1 MSALRAPAYAPS
13 RPATPARRTRLT
25 ALEGGRAQGRR
36 FAAVRAPLQ
45 ARSATPFLVLCG
57 ALLAAALLTVLVL
70 NTSMAYG
77 SFEMSRLRGQDNRV
91 AQDVQVKQQALRSA
105 ENGLADRAA
114 QLGMVPSQGTQILDV
129 TGALAAGGHAAA
141 EAGQ

>member
-13 RPATPARRTRLT
+13 RPTTPARRTRLT
-25 ALEGGRAQGRR
+25 ALDGGRAEGRR

-45 ARSATPFLVLCG
+45 ARTATPFLVLCG

-77 SFEMSRLRGQDNRV
+77 SYEMSRVQGQSNRL
-91 AQDVQVKQQALRSA
+91 AQDIQIKQQSLQAA
-105 ENGLADRAA
+105 ENDLARRAER
-114 QLGMVPSQGTQILDV
+114 LGMVPNAGTQMLDV
-129 TGALAAGGHAAA
+129 SAAVAATTPSA